1 MKESEEPKPM
11 PDAPGSVALITSP
24 HAGTASGADPR
35 ATLERAGVPVAFQL
49 DVRQL
54 GELTP
59 QGEEWRQAG
68 IAAVVAA
75 GGDGTVGTV
84 ASHVARTGLA
94 LGILP
99 LGTANDVARSL
110 DLPLTLPEAAAVIAR
125 GHSTLM
131 DMGCARPAGTH
142 TDGEYFLHALTLGW
156 NAAFAELATNA
167 LRRQRWG
174 KLTYAISA
182 VEAIFTYRPLEVR
195 IELQD
200 VAASV
205 YGLDFT
211 TPPEGNGSHSSLAVK
226 EKGVR
231 RVVSGHVVNLGVVVT
246 PVFGGRSNFR
256 LPSVGLRDQLLD
268 VVVIEAPDPPRLAWF
283 YEVMTGKRGALG
295 QGAGEAAASEA
306 TRAARRRRRAPHDG
320 ATQLMDR
327 PGVWRFKAGSLS
339 IATPGTED
347 APVTLDGEPRMR
359 TPVEVNVE
367 PDALRVYVPQPV
379 SEANGG

>member
-1 MKESEEPKPM
+1 MQ
-11 PDAPGSVALITSP
+11 DAPGSVALIVSP
-24 HAGTASGADPR
+24 HAGTANGADPR
-35 ATLERAGVPVAFQL
+35 RALEQAGVRVAFQL
-49 DVRQL
+49 DVRHL
-54 GELTP
+54 GDLTP
-59 QGEEWRQAG
+59 QGRPWQQAG
-68 IAAVVAA
+68 ITAVVAA

-84 ASHVARTGLA
+84 ASHIAQTGLP

-110 DLPLTLPEAAAVIAR
+110 ELPLTLPEAAAVIAR

-131 DMGCARPAGTH
+131 DMGCARLAGTD

-182 VEAIFTYRPLEVR
+182 IEAIFTYRPLEVR
-195 IELQD
+195 IDLQD

-211 TPPEGNGSHSSLAVK
+211 TPPGHPGHHSALAVK
-226 EKGVR
+226 GKGVR
-231 RVVSGHVVNLGVVVT
+231 RVVSGYVVNLGVVVT

-283 YEVMTGKRGALG
+283 YDIMTGKRGALG

-306 TRAARRRRRAPHDG
+306 MRGKKHARPAGEHVAP
-320 ATQLMDR
+320 LMDK
-327 PGVWRFKAGSLS
+327 PGVWRFKARSLS
-339 IATPGTED
+339 IATPSAPD
-347 APVTLDGEPRMR
+347 APITLDGEPRLR
-359 TPVEVNVE
+359 TPVEVSVE
-367 PDALRVYVPQPV
+367 PDALRVFVPEPV